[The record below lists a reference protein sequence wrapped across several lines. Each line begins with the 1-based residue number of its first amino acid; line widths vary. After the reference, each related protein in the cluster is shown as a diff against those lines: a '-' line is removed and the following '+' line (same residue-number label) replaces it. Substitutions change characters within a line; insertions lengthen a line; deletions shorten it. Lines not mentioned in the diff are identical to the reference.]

1 MNPPP
6 NLSREL
12 RAMLRI
18 AIPLA
23 LAELGWMSM
32 GVVDTIMVGRLP
44 PSAVSIGAASV
55 ANALFSGFAIFGIGL
70 MSGLDTLVSQAFGAN
85 DRAAGRRAFASGL
98 GLAVCATPFLIL
110 GILGAAPLLAVIGV
124 TEPVRSQAVSFVHIV
139 VWSLPLLLAYT
150 VLRRYIQAL
159 HHVAPI
165 TFALITA
172 NLVNILGNWLLI
184 FGHWGLPAMG
194 IRGSACS
201 TLIARVYLAAVLA
214 VAVKRHDPAAFLH
227 IREMFRGVGTLLR
240 LGLPAALAIG
250 FEIGVFNLS
259 TALAGTLNPVSLA
272 AHTIA
277 LNADAV
283 AYMVPLGISS
293 AAAVSV
299 GRAIG
304 AGDPHRAARAGWLA
318 IALAAGFEVFPAI
331 GFVLFGRQL
340 AGLYT
345 HDPAVVGLAVVLFRV
360 AAVFQIFDGVQI
372 VETGALRGKGNTRT
386 PMVWNLVGYW
396 FIGLPFGY
404 WLCFVKGWGVVGIW
418 DGLCLSLILIGLG
431 LSVVWW
437 RASKNN

>member
-1 MNPPP
+1 LN
-6 NLSREL
+6 NNFSGEL

-44 PSAVSIGAASV
+44 ASAVSIGAASV
-55 ANALFSGFAIFGIGL
+55 ANALFSAFAIFGIGL
-70 MSGLDTLVSQAFGAN
+70 MSGLDTLVSHAFGAN
-85 DRAAGRRAFASGL
+85 DRPTGRRAFASGL
-98 GLAVCATPFLIL
+98 GLAICATPFLVL
-110 GILGAAPLLAVIGV
+110 GILGAAPLLGVIGV
-124 TEPVRSQAVSFVHIV
+124 TELVRSQAVAFVHIV

-165 TFALITA
+165 TFALVTA

-194 IRGSACS
+194 VRGSACS
-201 TLIARVYLAAVLA
+201 TVIARIYLAGVLV
-214 VAVKRHDPAAFLH
+214 VAVRRHDPGAFLY
-227 IREMFRGVGTLLR
+227 IREMFRGVGALLR

-250 FEIGVFNLS
+250 FEIGIFNLS
-259 TALAGTLNPVSLA
+259 TALAGTLDPASLA

-304 AGDPHRAARAGWLA
+304 AGNSRGAKRAGWLA
-318 IALAAGFEVFPAI
+318 IGLGAGFEVFAAI
-331 GFVLFGRQL
+331 GFVLFGGQIAR
-340 AGLYT
+340 LYT
-345 HDPAVVGLAVVLFRV
+345 HDPGVVGLAVVLFRI
-360 AAVFQIFDGVQI
+360 AAVFQVFDGLQI
-372 VETGALRGKGNTRT
+372 IETGALRGKGNTRT

-396 FIGLPFGY
+396 FIGLPGGY
-404 WLCFVKGWGVVGIW
+404 WLCFVKDWGVVGIW
-418 DGLCLSLILIGLG
+418 DGLCLALILIGSG
-431 LSVVWW
+431 LSFVWW
-437 RASKNN
+437 RASKST